1 MLDVKQLRNNPQGC
15 ADALAV
21 KGYDLDIAQ
30 FTELEA
36 QRRAL
41 QIDMENLQSERNS
54 TSKKIGRAKSN
65 GEDIQ
70 PLITQ
75 VGTLGERL
83 ESAKENFNALQLRLQ
98 DFLLSIPNLPDASV
112 PQGKSEDDNVEL
124 RRWGQVPAVHLHTQ
138 RSC

>member
-54 TSKKIGRAKSN
+54 TSKKI
-65 GEDIQ
+65 
-70 PLITQ
+70 
-75 VGTLGERL
+75 
-83 ESAKENFNALQLRLQ
+83 
-98 DFLLSIPNLPDASV
+98 LL
-112 PQGKSEDDNVEL
+112 
-124 RRWGQVPAVHLHTQ
+124 
-138 RSC
+138 